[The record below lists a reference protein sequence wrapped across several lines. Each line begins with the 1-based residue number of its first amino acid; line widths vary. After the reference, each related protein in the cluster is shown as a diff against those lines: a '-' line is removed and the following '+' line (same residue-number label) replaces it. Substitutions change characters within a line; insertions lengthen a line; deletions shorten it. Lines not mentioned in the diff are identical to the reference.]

1 MAEVIEIR
9 ELERLAS
16 YRLVWQA
23 LLNQTSDATFF
34 QSLDWLE
41 TFWRHHPEQRFR
53 VLMVGSG
60 GEPIGI
66 VPLVVVTEKT
76 GVGPVRF
83 LT

>member
-34 QSLDWLE
+34 QSLDWL
-41 TFWRHHPEQRFR
+41 
-53 VLMVGSG
+53 
-60 GEPIGI
+60 
-66 VPLVVVTEKT
+66 
-76 GVGPVRF
+76 
-83 LT
+83 